1 MGFQTRLAVIDI
13 QGPIRCFEVSEEA
26 SIFYQHGTGKPIDG
40 KDLSTR
46 RIVMTDQL
54 PALVV
59 FGESRSGISV
69 AQAFHHTRSL
79 PRGLFRD
86 GDGPLLGVKL
96 GVTLTASCIPERE
109 R

>member
-1 MGFQTRLAVIDI
+1 MSFQVLISGIEFGRPV
-13 QGPIRCFEVSEEA
+13 GCFKLEEQA
-26 SIFYQHGTGKPIDG
+26 LLFNQHRTGEPVVG
-40 KDLSTR
+40 SPVCACR
-46 RIVMTDQL
+46 VVMTDHL
-54 PALVV
+54 SALVV

-96 GVTLTASCIPERE
+96 GVTLTASCIPE
-109 R
+109 